1 MRGKRKAIW
10 GWMFFDWAAQPFYT
24 LVLTFVF
31 GPYFVSEVVAD
42 PAQGQALWGLAI
54 AVGSIV
60 VALTAPLLGAVADAR
75 GPRKPW
81 IVGFSILYVVGAAG
95 LWVAAPG
102 SADLTA
108 ILFFLVLALIGAEF
122 TGVFTNAAL
131 PSLGGKDEIG
141 RISGSGWALGY
152 WGGLVSLVIVLGLMA
167 PVPGS
172 ERTVTGLVPIFGLD
186 PALGEGAR
194 AAGPLSAVWYIVFI
208 VPFFLWTP
216 DPKRQAPASNTVI
229 RGLKDLKDT
238 LASLPSRG
246 SFLAYLAS
254 SMFYRD
260 ALGGL
265 FIFGGIY
272 AAGVLEW
279 GMFELGV
286 FGVVGL
292 VAGAAGAWIG
302 GRADVRFGP
311 KPVIVVTILT
321 LMIFSFIII
330 TTGPDEVLFIGVGTA
345 EAPSSLPT
353 VVFYVCGAVIGAA
366 GGPLQAASRTMLVR
380 QAGEER
386 MTEAFG
392 LYALAG
398 KVTSFLAP
406 LLVAFATDASGSQ
419 RVGVTPILALF
430 LVGLVLMVWVRA
442 DGAEV
447 RRRQA

>member
-1 MRGKRKAIW
+1 MWGKRKAIW

-31 GPYFVSEVVAD
+31 GPYFVSEVVSD

-81 IVGFSILYVVGAAG
+81 IVGFSVLYVVGVAG
-95 LWVAAPG
+95 LWGAAPG

-152 WGGLVSLVIVLGLMA
+152 WGGLASLVIVLGLMA

-216 DPKRQAPASNTVI
+216 DTKRQAPASNTVI

-302 GRADVRFGP
+302 GWADVRFGP
-311 KPVIVVTILT
+311 KPVIVATIVA

-330 TTGPDEVLFIGVGTA
+330 TTGPDEVLFIGVGSP

-353 VVFYVCGAVIGAA
+353 IVFYVCGAVIGAA

-398 KVTSFLAP
+398 KVTSFVAP

-442 DGAEV
+442 DGGHT